1 MSATADI
8 LGIVASPALG
18 LILGFCYMVLVAW
31 LFRPSTPSTRSVLI
45 LWVEAFEANAC
56 ILSGKVPV
64 HTGLFGITFV
74 LPRFRLLS

>member
-56 ILSGKVPV
+56 ILGGKLPGN
-64 HTGLFGITFV
+64 TALFGMAFV
-74 LPRFRLLS
+74 LPRLRFLS